1 MYCEQCRRLTD
12 AEGRCPV
19 CGNRNLRP
27 PLDEDWVRVY
37 EGIQIWADMACDV
50 LKQNEISALAQS
62 SRGAA
67 MAVLTGMYSDTCEV
81 YVAYKDYSR
90 ADEIMR
96 ELFSPDAVVE
106 DEAQDAEGGEEEE
119 EEEP

>member
-1 MYCEQCRRLTD
+1 MYCEQCKRLTEE
-12 AEGRCPV
+12 EGRCPV
-19 CGNRNLRP
+19 CGNKRLRLP
-27 PLDEDWVRVY
+27 ADEDWCRVY

-50 LKQNEISALAQS
+50 LKQNGISALVQS

-106 DEAQDAEGGEEEE
+106 DETQDADGGEEEE
-119 EEEP
+119 QET